1 MSHLDSRRSPT
12 APAKMGNEGPH
23 TKKNAV
29 ASSLNHA
36 SLPFYPAV
44 SSSNL
49 VHGTQA
55 GMERLHMNESAG
67 PTGKKYGST
76 KSVFSPVYT
85 PQNFQSTSQGRG
97 APASGDVFYP
107 QSHSQGDGMQLNG
120 DSKDTGQISIRPSGQ
135 GFGQH
140 SSVIRSLSSYSQK
153 NSSSMDHY
161 SPGEIE
167 SASEIGASIPKG
179 KGTLQSSGS
188 GSFMYSGSQ
197 VMARAES
204 LASGDNSNYPAFL
217 PGKIFWMTLFFRQ

>member
-1 MSHLDSRRSPT
+1 
-12 APAKMGNEGPH
+12 MGNEGPH

-49 VHGTQA
+49 VQA

-67 PTGKKYGST
+67 PAGKKYGNT
-76 KSVFSPVYT
+76 KSVFSPAYT

-97 APASGDVFYP
+97 APAAGDVFYP
-107 QSHSQGDGMQLNG
+107 QSHSQGDRMQLNG
-120 DSKDTGQISIRPSGQ
+120 DSKGTGQISIRHSGQ
-135 GFGQH
+135 CFDQH
-140 SSVIRSLSSYSQK
+140 FSVIRSLSSLSQK
-153 NSSSMDHY
+153 NSSSMHHY
-161 SPGEIE
+161 TSLEIE

-204 LASGDNSNYPAFL
+204 LASADNSNYPAF
-217 PGKIFWMTLFFRQ
+217 GKILHDLKDFLQNQTMHVVSIHD